1 MIIELIFGVIAS
13 VSMFEVF
20 FLHFSEVTLQAL
32 FICTTSKLLQCT
44 KDTLK
49 DTLKG
54 TLKDTLRETLQETLK
69 ATLKD
74 TITDTLK
81 VALHK
86 HKNK

>member
-1 MIIELIFGVIAS
+1 MVIELIFGVIAS
-13 VSMFEVF
+13 VSVFEVF

-44 KDTLK
+44 KHTLKDTLK
-49 DTLKG
+49 DTLKY
-54 TLKDTLRETLQETLK
+54 TLQETLK

-81 VALHK
+81 VTLHK
-86 HKNK
+86 HKTNN